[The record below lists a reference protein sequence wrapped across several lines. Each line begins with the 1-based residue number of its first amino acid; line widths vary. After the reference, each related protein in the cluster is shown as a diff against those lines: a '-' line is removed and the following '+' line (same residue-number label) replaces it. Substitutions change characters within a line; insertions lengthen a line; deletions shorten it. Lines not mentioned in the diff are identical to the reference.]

1 MTHTKD
7 KSTVLYIYIVV
18 CFSVMHGNNF
28 RDRKFSKYTRNP
40 FKDDEFIF
48 FQRSQRNC
56 EPEKRSLAGA

>member
-1 MTHTKD
+1 MSEFSMKD
-7 KSTVLYIYIVV
+7 KKREKGKSQTENDKND
-18 CFSVMHGNNF
+18 H
-28 RDRKFSKYTRNP
+28 RKRNQ